1 MGRGYLHGCIGRTH
15 EQYQQGNACVRHG
28 RHGHGHAQRYDG
40 VGTADN
46 GAEEKYQGKYHG
58 KGNGQTS
65 EKYRQF
71 MDDID

>member
-1 MGRGYLHGCIGRTH
+1 MAHRQNSLAAPAGERPCPAWQHS
-15 EQYQQGNACVRHG
+15 
-28 RHGHGHAQRYDG
+28 HGHAQRYDG
-40 VGTADN
+40 IGTADN

-71 MDDID
+71 VDDID